1 MTAPSRFGRTLVVG
15 DMEGYVHWLDPD
27 NGNFLARERA
37 SSERIVAAPLV
48 VGPNLFTQSDDG
60 TLAAFTIV
68 VDDAG

>member
-1 MTAPSRFGRTLVVG
+1 
-15 DMEGYVHWLDPD
+15 VHWLDPD

-48 VGPNLFTQSDDG
+48 VGLNLFTQSDDG